1 MPRKSPQITR
11 VQSEPPRAG
20 PQITRMQSEPPRAG
34 PKITR
39 VQGEQP
45 YKGPKIT
52 RVQGE
57 PPRAGPQITR
67 MQQSEFP
74 ANKYRI
80 VQGAS
85 EQTKRAVERYVE
97 LRADEMRKK
106 MPALDLGGPALLL
119 KRGPASR
126 AASLS
131 VSPMRAPSP
140 TDFLIKRTMVTMM
153 EPEDTITTEPEDTTT
168 PPKLDWVD
176 ITCQEEVDESFFN
189 RFCSDDSAFDFSKM
203 QYVLTFGE
211 AAGSI
216 TRAAKPILEA
226 D

>member
-11 VQSEPPRAG
+11 VQSEPPRTG
-20 PQITRMQSEPPRAG
+20 PQITRM
-34 PKITR
+34 
-39 VQGEQP
+39 QGEQP

-126 AASLS
+126 AASPS

-140 TDFLIKRTMVTMM
+140 TDFLIKRTMVTTM
-153 EPEDTITTEPEDTTT
+153 EPEDTITTEPEDTNTT
-168 PPKLDWVD
+168 PPTLDWVD
-176 ITCQEEVDESFFN
+176 ITCQEEVDESFFH

-216 TRAAKPILEA
+216 TRVAKPILEA